1 MEQWFRI
8 PAEVKS
14 DTDRRDLAAILTSL
28 GLSVRIVKVKK
39 TPNGTAKKYI
49 EYAESTGD

>member
-1 MEQWFRI
+1 MEQWVRI
-8 PAEVKS
+8 PAEVKNE
-14 DTDRRDLAAILTSL
+14 TDRRDLAAILSSL

-39 TPNGTAKKYI
+39 TPSGTAKKYI